1 VILKKK
7 NDIAFYFCRKLIS
20 VFVWYLRLQCSAY
33 YQRSGRA
40 STLGAWGSRSCT
52 WIWTAGLMCCGWPE
66 FWGIAL
72 QRVSKFRFH
81 LLNFALLTSCQG
93 YICKS
98 LGSMQTFY
106 RLYNFINLHCIPFIE
121 PLSHL
126 IGSAHLR
133 NGDFEKDGT
142 KDEFQCSLQNMLFS
156 DCMQRFLYVRC
167 YNSSEF
173 TAALK
178 ASSLCMGPISHKITT
193 LLACSYICCSPLPW
207 AVVNKQ
213 TSRIL

>member
-1 VILKKK
+1 MHITKGV
-7 NDIAFYFCRKLIS
+7 
-20 VFVWYLRLQCSAY
+20 
-33 YQRSGRA
+33 G
-40 STLGAWGSRSCT
+40 G
-52 WIWTAGLMCCGWPE
+52 
-66 FWGIAL
+66 
-72 QRVSKFRFH
+72 H
-81 LLNFALLTSCQG
+81 LLRGPGEVGHVLGPGLPVRCAASCQNSEESNCRG
-93 YICKS
+93 SVSSISTDICKS

-167 YNSSEF
+167 YNSSEV

-178 ASSLCMGPISHKITT
+178 ASSLCISQKVTS
-193 LLACSYICCSPLPW
+193 LFACSYICCSLLP
-207 AVVNKQ
+207 
-213 TSRIL
+213 